1 MVIPLKGFEFPIL
14 TVFSREKRKKIHHF
28 SGNVRGDNEDNV
40 RQSRLAMVNF
50 SERVWMG
57 KLCIYW

>member
-1 MVIPLKGFEFPIL
+1 M
-14 TVFSREKRKKIHHF
+14 
-28 SGNVRGDNEDNV
+28 GDNEDNV
-40 RQSRLAMVNF
+40 RQSKLAMVNF

>member
-1 MVIPLKGFEFPIL
+1 M
-14 TVFSREKRKKIHHF
+14 S
-28 SGNVRGDNEDNV
+28 GDNEDNV

-57 KLCIYW
+57 KLCITVSLHWEVHLVLALFFYKSLQDPL